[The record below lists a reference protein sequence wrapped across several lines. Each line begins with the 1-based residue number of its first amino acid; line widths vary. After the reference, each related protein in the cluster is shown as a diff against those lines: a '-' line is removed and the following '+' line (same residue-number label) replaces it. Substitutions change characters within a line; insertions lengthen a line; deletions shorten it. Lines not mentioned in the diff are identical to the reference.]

1 MTHVSAPKRLSQ
13 LACGLLL
20 ASGAATCNAQAA
32 GPQPSPPDAAAS
44 DPAKLGW
51 MVGAPPPADRILR
64 FEDGSYFQFP
74 AMRWSVAHFRQ
85 LMPTV
90 NVSRGLGAPVALPR
104 ALRSDIDALRFT
116 PLGAQESM
124 TWAESLG
131 ANYTD
136 GIVVLHRGRIVYER
150 YLGVLKDDGQHGAMS
165 VTKSVMGTLGAALV
179 AEGRIDAS
187 KRVADY
193 VPELAQ
199 SAFGSAT
206 VRQVLDM
213 TTGLK
218 FSEDYAD
225 PNAEVWAHA
234 QAGSPLPKPK
244 DYTGPRSYYEFLQ
257 TVQPEG
263 QHGDGF
269 AYKTVNTDVLGWVI
283 ARVTGRTVNELLSE
297 RIWRRLGAEQD
308 AYMTVDSTGTPF
320 AGGGLNTGLR
330 DLARFGEMLRKNGR
344 FNGQQILPKAVVDDI
359 RRGGDKEKFAKA
371 GYDLLKGWSYRD
383 MWWVTHNSHG
393 AFMAR
398 GVHGQRIYV
407 DPKAEMVIVRY
418 ASHPVAGNA
427 ANDPTTLPAF
437 EALARHLLAHPR

>member
-1 MTHVSAPKRLSQ
+1 
-13 LACGLLL
+13 
-20 ASGAATCNAQAA
+20 
-32 GPQPSPPDAAAS
+32 
-44 DPAKLGW
+44 